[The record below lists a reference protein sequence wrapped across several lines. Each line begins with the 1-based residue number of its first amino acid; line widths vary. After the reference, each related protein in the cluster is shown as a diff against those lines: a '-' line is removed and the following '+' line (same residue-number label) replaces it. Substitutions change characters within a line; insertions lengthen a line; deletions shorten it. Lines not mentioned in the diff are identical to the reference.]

1 MAAHDDDRTRDDER
15 MPEDERTYGDDRAHG
30 VDRAHDDGGTP
41 DDGRTRDD
49 ERMPEG
55 ERTHD
60 DGRTHGVDRAHD
72 VGGTPDDDRTRDDER
87 MPEDERTH
95 DDGRTHGVDRAHD
108 DGGTP
113 DDGRPHGVDRIHDD
127 DPLMLAILAETP
139 PADARR
145 DPAFLTEHEAA
156 LADLAVLREQLALL
170 GDVLTEPVDAVPG
183 EGVHEA
189 PADRTGPTGRTPTD
203 RTPTD
208 RTPTDGT
215 PTDRT
220 PTDRAPTDRT
230 PTDRAPTDGP
240 HPGAHPPPPPPPPH
254 RPRGHEAR
262 TSRGSRGPGRRP
274 GPRRPRRPL
283 RVALGSLAVA
293 AAAAFVAGLGWLVV
307 QPGATQDASSAD
319 AGVAAGDRSSPGAAE
334 DAPAPPGAEQQDPVG
349 SARRLACARL
359 VAEGTVTAVRPVP
372 GADGRRV
379 TLAVTRVHKG
389 EEGAP
394 VTFLLG
400 ASAESSPGVGDEVLV
415 VLPGEGDRPDLL
427 VTGAQNVALAR
438 AWVTATLPEADRLA
452 CQ

>member
-49 ERMPEG
+49 ERMPED

-72 VGGTPDDDRTRDDER
+72 DGGTPDDGRTRDDER

-108 DGGTP
+108 DGRTP
-113 DDGRPHGVDRIHDD
+113 DDGRAHGVDRIHDHDRIHDD

-145 DPAFLTEHEAA
+145 DPAFLAEHEAA

-183 EGVHEA
+183 EGGHEA
-189 PADRTGPTGRTPTD
+189 PADRTG
-203 RTPTD
+203 PTD

-215 PTDRT
+215 PTDR
-220 PTDRAPTDRT
+220 A

-240 HPGAHPPPPPPPPH
+240 HPGAHPPPSPH

-262 TSRGSRGPGRRP
+262 APRGSRGPSGRSGTR
-274 GPRRPRRPL
+274 PRRPRRPL

>member
-15 MPEDERTYGDDRAHG
+15 MPEDERTHG

-41 DDGRTRDD
+41 
-49 ERMPEG
+49 
-55 ERTHD
+55 
-60 DGRTHGVDRAHD
+60 
-72 VGGTPDDDRTRDDER
+72 
-87 MPEDERTH
+87 

-113 DDGRPHGVDRIHDD
+113 DDGRPHGVDHIHDHDRIHDD

-145 DPAFLTEHEAA
+145 DPSFLAEHEAA
-156 LADLAVLREQLALL
+156 LADLGVLREQLALL

-208 RTPTDGT
+208 G
-215 PTDRT
+215 T
-220 PTDRAPTDRT
+220 PTDRAPTDRAPT
-230 PTDRAPTDGP
+230 DRTLTDRAPTDRP
-240 HPGAHPPPPPPPPH
+240 HPGAHPPPSPH

-262 TSRGSRGPGRRP
+262 ASRGSRGPGRRP

-427 VTGAQNVALAR
+427 VTGARNVALAR